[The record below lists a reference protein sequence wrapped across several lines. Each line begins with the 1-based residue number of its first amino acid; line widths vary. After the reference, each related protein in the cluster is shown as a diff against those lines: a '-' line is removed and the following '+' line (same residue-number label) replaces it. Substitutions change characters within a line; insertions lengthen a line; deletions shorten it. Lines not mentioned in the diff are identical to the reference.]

1 MRRQI
6 HEANRLSWNAATA
19 AHNTHKG
26 DQAAWLRAGGSTL
39 FPEERGL
46 LGELAGRTLLHEWPY
61 SNGFAPYEGMWPLP
75 GRRWA
80 PPEGVPE
87 MPLMYGV
94 AARKPA

>member
-1 MRRQI
+1 
-6 HEANRLSWNAATA
+6 
-19 AHNTHKG
+19 
-26 DQAAWLRAGGSTL
+26 
-39 FPEERGL
+39 
-46 LGELAGRTLLHEWPY
+46 
-61 SNGFAPYEGMWPLP
+61 MWPLP